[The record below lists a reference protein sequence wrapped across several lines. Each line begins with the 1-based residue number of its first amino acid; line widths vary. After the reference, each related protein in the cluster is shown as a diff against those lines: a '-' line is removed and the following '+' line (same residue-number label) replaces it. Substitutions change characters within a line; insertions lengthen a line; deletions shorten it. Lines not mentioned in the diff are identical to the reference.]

1 MSGHGRPPGGVRRA
15 HAAPSHSK
23 PHARTRPFQSA
34 DPAARCAPGRPVSGR
49 PASPARGAALLV
61 AMVLLSVVA
70 TLASGMVW
78 QQWKAVQVETAE
90 RARAQTAWIL
100 AGALDWARLIL
111 REDAR
116 SGRAT
121 SLNEPWATPLA
132 EARLSTFLAVDRDHN
147 ADEGPDAFLA
157 GAISDAQA
165 RYNLRNLVVDGK
177 VAPAQLAIL
186 QRLCASA
193 GVDAATASLLAN
205 GLLAAATGET
215 SAPLQPALWAD
226 LAWLGVDA
234 PSLQRLASVAV
245 LLPVATPVN
254 LNTASREVLAAVVAG
269 LDLGGADRLVQRR
282 TRQPFRNLTEAG
294 QVLGPGV
301 PLGEREVGVKSA
313 YFEIRGRLRLEQRVQ
328 EELTLVER
336 QSDLRVVTI
345 SRQRLTGLS
354 PLGP

>member
-1 MSGHGRPPGGVRRA
+1 MSRRPP
-15 HAAPSHSK
+15 P
-23 PHARTRPFQSA
+23 
-34 DPAARCAPGRPVSGR
+34 
-49 PASPARGAALLV
+49 PARGAALLV

-70 TLASGMVW
+70 TLAAGMVW

-90 RARAQTAWIL
+90 RARVQTAWIL
-100 AGALDWARLIL
+100 TGALDWARLIL

-132 EARLSTFLAVDRDHN
+132 EARLSTFLAIDRDHN

-177 VAPAQLAIL
+177 VQPAQLAIL

-193 GVDAATASLLAN
+193 GVDAATASLLAD
-205 GLLAAATGET
+205 GLRDAATGAAT
-215 SAPLQPALWAD
+215 APLEPEQWAD

-234 PSLQRLASVAV
+234 TSLQRLHSVAV

-254 LNTASREVLAAVVAG
+254 LNTASREVLAGVVAG
-269 LDLGGADRLVQRR
+269 LDLGGADRLVQSR
-282 TRQPFRNLTEAG
+282 TRQPFRNLAEAG
-294 QVLGPGV
+294 QALGAAV
-301 PLGEREVGVKSA
+301 PLSERDVGVKSA
-313 YFEIRGRLRLEQRVQ
+313 YFEIRGRLRLEQRAQ

-336 QSDLRVVTI
+336 QPDLRVVAI

-354 PLGP
+354 PVAP